1 MPASGQKLGETV
13 SDFSAFGSMER
24 RGWAD
29 ATRAAGYVEL
39 FASASDQAID
49 SLLDAVGAR
58 TGIKALDLCCG
69 QGNVSKA
76 LLRRGCEVVG
86 IDFSPPMLAF
96 ARGRAPNANFI
107 EADAQELPFDDA
119 EFDVGRPDHLGPF
132 LGLVGDESAEIPR
145 RARNRNAAQIDEPR
159 L

>member
-1 MPASGQKLGETV
+1 MPPSGQKQRETV

-24 RGWAD
+24 RGWAH

-39 FASASDQAID
+39 SASASGQAID

-76 LLRRGCEVVG
+76 LLGRGCEVVG
-86 IDFSPPMLAF
+86 IDFSSAMLAY
-96 ARGRAPNANFI
+96 ARGRASNATFI
-107 EADAQELPFDDA
+107 EADAQSLPFGDA
-119 EFDVGRPDHLGPF
+119 EFDVVVSH
-132 LGLVGDESAEIPR
+132 
-145 RARNRNAAQIDEPR
+145 
-159 L
+159 